1 MKGAFELQFIRK
13 NYTRITHM
21 DRQILSFY
29 AKGMATREIVAI
41 FKEMY
46 DADVSP
52 TLISKV
58 TDAV

>member
-1 MKGAFELQFIRK
+1 MKGTFELRFIRK
-13 NYTRITHM
+13 NHTRITHM

-29 AKGMATREIVAI
+29 AKGMATREIVSI

-52 TLISKV
+52 R
-58 TDAV
+58 